1 METPPHKQGPRAGP
15 RVGLELSQEAGGPE
29 WRPQGP
35 LPAEREGHAGEAP
48 PGRAP
53 GGPPPSRRGARAP
66 PEVKTPKPPQRVAV
80 GGTRSDRC
88 SGPQRAGG
96 GGEQLTICNLPE
108 RVRIADAP
116 PGDSRPGEEGTQET
130 RPQET
135 WRRKGPGQ
143 HPGVGQTG
151 TSMGARKKSES
162 KVKVFRIGLE
172 SEGAAK
178 DTAHMPLQKLPTRNA
193 CNVSTTLAR
202 VNSQSLSCKR
212 HDGATTVQ
220 ICAICR

>member
-1 METPPHKQGPRAGP
+1 M
-15 RVGLELSQEAGGPE
+15 
-29 WRPQGP
+29 
-35 LPAEREGHAGEAP
+35 AP
-48 PGRAP
+48 TRTAPGRAGRTCRRGSSRTGTRWAP
-53 GGPPPSRRGARAP
+53 AVEARRTSAAGSEDPEAATAGGRRRDAQRPVLRAAEGRRWRGAVDNMQSARASANSRR
-66 PEVKTPKPPQRVAV
+66 
-80 GGTRSDRC
+80 SH
-88 SGPQRAGG
+88 
-96 GGEQLTICNLPE
+96 
-108 RVRIADAP
+108 